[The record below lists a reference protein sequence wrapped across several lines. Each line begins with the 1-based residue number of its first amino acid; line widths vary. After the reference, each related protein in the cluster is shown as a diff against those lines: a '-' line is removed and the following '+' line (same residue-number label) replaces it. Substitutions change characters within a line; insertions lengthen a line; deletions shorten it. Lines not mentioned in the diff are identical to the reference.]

1 MNLFDVADFYI
12 NKIVTS
18 QSKLSVANVNEHQR
32 IKVLLLDKNTTPT
45 ISLCATQ
52 SELLKH
58 EIYLVERIENEQREV
73 SRHLR
78 CLVYVKPTEET
89 LQHLLRELRNPRY
102 GEYQIFF
109 SNIVSKSQ
117 LERLAE
123 SDDLE
128 AVTKVEEIFQ
138 DFFILNQDLFSFD
151 LQPREFLSNKLV
163 WSEGGLTK
171 CTNSLVSVLLSL
183 KIKPDIRYEGASKIC
198 ERLAKEVSYEIG
210 KNERTFFDFPV
221 MDSTPVLLILDRNTD
236 PITPLLQPWTYQ
248 SMINEYIGIKRNIVD
263 LSKVPRIDKDLEKV
277 TLSSKQDAFFRDTMY
292 LNFGE
297 LGDKVKQYV
306 TTYKDKTQTN
316 SQINSIEDIKN
327 FIEKYPEFRK
337 LSGNVAKHMAIV
349 GELDRQLKIKNIWEI
364 SEIEQNLSAHD
375 ANEEDFSDLIK
386 LLQNEAVDKYYK
398 LKLACIYSLNNQ
410 TSSDKIRQLVEILSQ
425 QLPPKDVNFFHKFKS
440 LFSRQ
445 DKMTQSNHDKDDI
458 LTELARRFNSRMNSK
473 SNTAENV
480 YMQHIP
486 EISSLLTDLSK
497 NALSRDRFKEIDT
510 QGHRVIG
517 NQQSKDIPQD
527 VILFVIGGVTYEE
540 ARLVHDFNGTMNNRM
555 RVVLGGTSI
564 LSTKE
569 YLDSIRS
576 AK

>member
-1 MNLFDVADFYI
+1 MNLFDVADYYI
-12 NKIVTS
+12 NKIMTS
-18 QSKLSVANVNEHQR
+18 QSKLSVAKVNEHQR

-52 SELLKH
+52 SDLLKQ
-58 EIYLVERIENEQREV
+58 EIYLVDKIENEQREV

-78 CLVYVKPTEET
+78 CLVYAKPTEET
-89 LQHLLRELRNPRY
+89 LQCLLRELRNPRY

-123 SDDLE
+123 SDDME

-138 DFFILNQDLFSFD
+138 DFFILNQDLFSLD
-151 LQPREFLSNKLV
+151 LQPTQFLSNKMV
-163 WSEGGLTK
+163 WSDSGLSE
-171 CTNSLVSVLLSL
+171 CSNSLVSVLLSL
-183 KIKPDIRYEGASKIC
+183 KIKPEIRFEGASKLC
-198 ERLAKEVSYEIG
+198 ERLAKEVFYEIG

-221 MDSTPVLLILDRNTD
+221 MDSTPVLLILDRKTD

-248 SMINEYIGIKRNIVD
+248 SMINEYIGIERNIVD
-263 LSKVPRIDKDLEKV
+263 LSKVPKIDKDLEKV
-277 TLSSKQDAFFRDTMY
+277 TLSSKQDTFFRDTMY

-327 FIEKYPEFRK
+327 FIGKYPEFRK

-364 SEIEQNLSAHD
+364 SELEQNLSAHD
-375 ANEEDFSDLIK
+375 ANEEDFSDLMK
-386 LLQNEAVDKYYK
+386 LLQNETVDNYYK
-398 LKLACIYSLNNQ
+398 LKLACIYSLNHQSN
-410 TSSDKIRQLVEILSQ
+410 SDKIQQLVEMLTQYLS
-425 QLPPKDVNFFHKFKS
+425 PEDVNFFHKFKT

-445 DKMTQSNHDKDDI
+445 DKSAPSNHDKDDI
-458 LTELARRFNSRMNSK
+458 LSELARRFNSRMSSK
-473 SNTAENV
+473 NNKAENV

-486 EISSLLTDLSK
+486 EISSLLTELSR
-497 NALSRDRFKEIDT
+497 NTLSRDRFKAVNSQTHRTT
-510 QGHRVIG
+510 QSQFS
-517 NQQSKDIPQD
+517 NDIPQD
-527 VILFVIGGVTYEE
+527 VILFVVGGVTYEE
-540 ARLVHDFNGTMNNRM
+540 ARLVHEFNETMNGKM
-555 RVVLGGTSI
+555 RVVLGGTS
-564 LSTKE
+564 LVSTKE
-569 YLDSIRS
+569 YMDSIRNI
-576 AK
+576 K

>member
-1 MNLFDVADFYI
+1 MNLFDVADYYI

-18 QSKLSVANVNEHQR
+18 RSKLSLANVNEHQR
-32 IKVLLLDKNTTPT
+32 IKILLLDKNTTPT

-52 SELLKH
+52 SDLLKQ
-58 EIYLVERIENEQREV
+58 EIYLVEKIENEQREV

-89 LQHLLRELRNPRY
+89 LQCLLRELRNPRY

-109 SNIVSKSQ
+109 NNIVSKSQ

-123 SDDLE
+123 SDDME

-138 DFFILNQDLFSFD
+138 DFFILNQDLFSLD
-151 LQPREFLSNKLV
+151 LQPKEFLSNKLV
-163 WSEGGLTK
+163 WSESGIAG

-183 KIKPDIRYEGASKIC
+183 KIKPEIRFEGASKLC
-198 ERLAKEVSYEIG
+198 ERLAKEVFYEIG

-221 MDSTPVLLILDRNTD
+221 VDSTPVLLILDRKTD

-263 LSKVPRIDKDLEKV
+263 LSKVPKIDKDLEKV
-277 TLSSKQDAFFRDTMY
+277 TLSSKQDGFFKDTMY

-297 LGDKVKQYV
+297 LGDKLKQYV
-306 TTYKDKTQTN
+306 TNYKDKTQTN
-316 SQINSIEDIKN
+316 SQIDSIEDIKN

-349 GELDRQLKIKNIWEI
+349 GELDRQLKTRNIWEI
-364 SEIEQNLSAHD
+364 SEIEQNLSAHE
-375 ANEEDFSDLIK
+375 ANEGDFSDLVK
-386 LLQNEAVDKYYK
+386 LLQNENVDKYYK
-398 LKLACIYSLNNQ
+398 LKLACIYSLTHQIN
-410 TSSDKIRQLVEILSQ
+410 SDKTHQLIELLTQ
-425 QLPPKDVNFFHKFKS
+425 QLLPEDVNFFHRFKS
-440 LFSRQ
+440 FFSH
-445 DKMTQSNHDKDDI
+445 QSKTAQSKHDKDDI
-458 LTELARRFNSRMNSK
+458 LSELARRFNSRMNSK

-486 EISSLLTDLSK
+486 EISSLLTELSK
-497 NALSRDRFKEIDT
+497 NELSRDRFKTVGGQNRGTT
-510 QGHRVIG
+510 QNRM
-517 NQQSKDIPQD
+517 DMPQD

-540 ARLVHDFNGTMNNRM
+540 ARLVHEFNETMNTRM

-569 YLDSIRS
+569 YMNSIEL
-576 AK
+576 

>member
-163 WSEGGLTK
+163 WSKGGLTK

-410 TSSDKIRQLVEILSQ
+410 TSSDKIRQLVEVLSQ
-425 QLPPKDVNFFHKFKS
+425 QLPPEDVNFFHRFKS

-564 LSTKE
+564 LSTKG
-569 YLDSIRS
+569 YMDSIRS

>member
-1 MNLFDVADFYI
+1 MNLFDVADYYI

-18 QSKLSVANVNEHQR
+18 RSKLSLANVNEHQR
-32 IKVLLLDKNTTPT
+32 IKILLLDKNTTPT

-52 SELLKH
+52 SDLLKQ
-58 EIYLVERIENEQREV
+58 EIYLVEKIENEQREV

-89 LQHLLRELRNPRY
+89 LQCLLRELRNPRY

-123 SDDLE
+123 SDDME

-138 DFFILNQDLFSFD
+138 DFFILNQDLFSLD
-151 LQPREFLSNKLV
+151 LQPKEFLSNKLV
-163 WSEGGLTK
+163 WSESGIAG

-183 KIKPDIRYEGASKIC
+183 KIKPEIRFEGASKLC
-198 ERLAKEVSYEIG
+198 ERLAKEVFYEIG

-221 MDSTPVLLILDRNTD
+221 VDSTPVLLILDRKTD

-263 LSKVPRIDKDLEKV
+263 LSKVPKIDKDLEKV
-277 TLSSKQDAFFRDTMY
+277 TLSSKQDGFFKDTMY

-297 LGDKVKQYV
+297 LGDKLKQYV
-306 TTYKDKTQTN
+306 TNYKDKTQTN
-316 SQINSIEDIKN
+316 SQIDSIEDIKN

-349 GELDRQLKIKNIWEI
+349 GELDRQLKTRNIWEI
-364 SEIEQNLSAHD
+364 SEIEQNLSAHE
-375 ANEEDFSDLIK
+375 ANEGDFSDLVK
-386 LLQNEAVDKYYK
+386 LLQNENVDKYYK
-398 LKLACIYSLNNQ
+398 LKLACIYSLTHQIN
-410 TSSDKIRQLVEILSQ
+410 SDKTHQLIELLTQ
-425 QLPPKDVNFFHKFKS
+425 QLLPEDVNFFHRFKS
-440 LFSRQ
+440 FFSH
-445 DKMTQSNHDKDDI
+445 QSKTAQSKRDKDDI
-458 LTELARRFNSRMNSK
+458 LSELARRFNSRMNSK
-473 SNTAENV
+473 SNAAENV

-486 EISSLLTDLSK
+486 EISSLLTELSK
-497 NALSRDRFKEIDT
+497 NELSRDRFKTVGGQNRGTT
-510 QGHRVIG
+510 QNRM
-517 NQQSKDIPQD
+517 DMPQD

-540 ARLVHDFNGTMNNRM
+540 ARLVHEFNETMNTRM

-569 YLDSIRS
+569 YMNSIEL
-576 AK
+576 

>member
-109 SNIVSKSQ
+109 SNIVSKCQ

-163 WSEGGLTK
+163 WSEAGLTK

-410 TSSDKIRQLVEILSQ
+410 TSSDKIRQLVEVLSQ
-425 QLPPKDVNFFHKFKS
+425 QLPPEDVNFFHKFKS

-569 YLDSIRS
+569 YMDSIRS

>member
-1 MNLFDVADFYI
+1 MNLFDVADYYI

-18 QSKLSVANVNEHQR
+18 RSKLSVAKVNEHQR
-32 IKVLLLDKNTTPT
+32 IKVLLLDNNTTPT

-52 SELLKH
+52 SDLLKQ
-58 EIYLVERIENEQREV
+58 EIYLVDKIENEEREV

-78 CLVYVKPTEET
+78 CLVYVKPTEGT
-89 LQHLLRELRNPRY
+89 LQCLLRELRNPRY

-109 SNIVSKSQ
+109 NNIVSKSQ

-123 SDDLE
+123 SDDME

-138 DFFILNQDLFSFD
+138 DFFILNQDLFSLD
-151 LQPREFLSNKLV
+151 LQPKDFLSNTLV
-163 WSEGGLTK
+163 WSEPGLTE
-171 CTNSLVSVLLSL
+171 CSNSLVSVLLSL
-183 KIKPDIRYEGASKIC
+183 KIKPEIRFEGASKLC

-221 MDSTPVLLILDRNTD
+221 MDSTPILLILDRKTD

-248 SMINEYIGIKRNIVD
+248 SMINEYIGVKRNIVD
-263 LSKVPRIDKDLEKV
+263 LSKVPKIDKDLEKV

-316 SQINSIEDIKN
+316 SQINTIEDIKN

-349 GELDRQLKIKNIWEI
+349 GELDRQLKIRNIWEV
-364 SEIEQNLSAHD
+364 SEIEQNLSSHD
-375 ANEEDFSDLIK
+375 ANEEDFSELIK
-386 LLQNEAVDKYYK
+386 LLQSETVDKYYK
-398 LKLACIYSLNNQ
+398 LKLACIYSLNNHAN
-410 TSSDKIRQLVEILSQ
+410 SDKIRQLVELLTQDFS
-425 QLPPKDVNFFHKFKS
+425 PEDVNFFHRFKS
-440 LFSRQ
+440 LFNRH
-445 DKMTQSNHDKDDI
+445 DKKAQSNHDKDDI
-458 LTELARRFNSRMNSK
+458 LSELARRFNSKMSSK

-486 EISSLLTDLSK
+486 EISSLLTELSK
-497 NALSRDRFKEIDT
+497 NTLSRDRFKTVDIQNHGMT
-510 QGHRVIG
+510 QTQFR
-517 NQQSKDIPQD
+517 NDIPQD
-527 VILFVIGGVTYEE
+527 VILFFVGGVTYEE
-540 ARLVHDFNGTMNNRM
+540 ARLVHEFNETMNSRM

-564 LSTKE
+564 VSTNQ
-569 YLDSIRS
+569 YMDSLR
-576 AK
+576 AMK